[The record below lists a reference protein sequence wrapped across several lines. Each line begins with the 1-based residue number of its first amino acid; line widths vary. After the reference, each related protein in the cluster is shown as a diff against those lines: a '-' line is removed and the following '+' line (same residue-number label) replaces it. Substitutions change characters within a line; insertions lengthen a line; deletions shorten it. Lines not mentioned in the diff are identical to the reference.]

1 MASDSESAKIFAVI
15 QFLELP
21 YRDIARYV
29 CIPSSWITNR
39 LPNCRVAVAY
49 PREDANVTKKRVE
62 NNEPPAASWAAFM
75 ALIKYESDDYDDADV
90 WIIMEEKKIF
100 SADIITIDDDDDD
113 DEDND
118 LCEALVYKSESDDN
132 EDCNDETDIL
142 ILKQDK
148 PCEQE
153 NIGVPDNVNDTEHQ
167 EGPDMLL
174 LKQDDPSEQEDT
186 DMPINLDDTQ
196 NQDNADIFIKSENI
210 DIQENNDEGQH
221 VMGTLIIK
229 EDPYEE
235 ESSESGNID
244 MGVKWG
250 HNSEGVENIG
260 ADGISEEDN
269 NSILFKSESIDT
281 NEVDIGDNAADTLTS
296 MNEEMPKSQ
305 YDDDDDDDDD
315 LGLSDLIIL
324 EEKESDHTFAV
335 DSNDNMGN
343 SIESTVMEQHIEYS
357 TTSLNIQTIEQ
368 SLVETNAAPTPCTTN
383 TLQPSEIALRPTIS
397 VVPEHFLRYGCYEQK
412 QIPENSTDIGDKT
425 MQGLQLLTKT
435 IYATETTTTQ
445 LIRKAQV
452 HDNSTTFNV
461 NGNYPHGEAH
471 ALSILRPNE
480 VNHAVYA
487 YDQNVS
493 DNVPYPLEYTSA
505 QHSSHQF
512 SQALAKSKP
521 KKAPA
526 KKMKPKPPTK
536 KVRKYNQT
544 HYHEQRGYTYIS
556 PQDTVGG
563 IQSQNIPMNMISFDQ
578 NQLYRPNEQHLPVPV
593 EKLTLDNSAGNI
605 IIRTTTGRNPLILNA
620 SQNSKQTVPKSA
632 QQQHF
637 PTTRNQFSNNFA
649 PNYAGS
655 SRHPYPAQPG
665 YVNQIPSHQAPQQ
678 NNPSVMG
685 DYYNQPYSN
694 SGNTNANQFVSDIG
708 DYPHPQ
714 SKLLYH
720 RKLSEVQT
728 YNQLPLTE
736 NSYQAVPPALP
747 STSANVSSHFPD
759 QLPVHHD
766 TQLPTLQTQQNYQR
780 GQIVMNQPTCDS
792 HITSQNNSLANQ
804 GYPHYSCSQFTST
817 ATFPAADTRNSSSVN
832 EEFSGLKNNNTQNN
846 VSAIQ
851 NQPEEIQREQNSIRV
866 INIEPN
872 ENESVVANESVPES
886 GLSTADH
893 QESPKQTCPS
903 TPACSAGDNIEK
915 SANNSQNSSNVTNEL
930 ESVTVAIKTF
940 EVMLSQVEK
949 IICKQTEAYKA
960 RHNKM
965 FECDNEFKNIIET
978 VISHCDLRINEVLN
992 SKSNNGL
999 NNRNKRK
1006 RKVT

>member
-1 MASDSESAKIFAVI
+1 MAPDSESAKIFAVI

-39 LPNCRVAVAY
+39 LPNCRAAVAY
-49 PREDANVTKKRVE
+49 PREDANVTRKRVE
-62 NNEPPAASWAAFM
+62 NNEPPAASWPAFM

-90 WIIMEEKKIF
+90 WIIMEEKKI
-100 SADIITIDDDDDD
+100 SADIITVDDDD

-118 LCEALVYKSESDDN
+118 LCEALVYKSESD

-148 PCEQE
+148 LCEPE
-153 NIGVPDNVNDTEHQ
+153 NFGVPDNVNDTEHQ

-174 LKQDDPSEQEDT
+174 SKQDDPSEQEDI
-186 DMPINLDDTQ
+186 DMPNNLDDTQ
-196 NQDNADIFIKSENI
+196 NQDNADIIIKSENI
-210 DIQENNDEGQH
+210 DIQDNNDGEGQYA
-221 VMGTLIIK
+221 MGTLIIK

-244 MGVKWG
+244 MGAKWG
-250 HNSEGVENIG
+250 HNSDGVENNG
-260 ADGISEEDN
+260 AYGVSEEDN
-269 NSILFKSESIDT
+269 SILLKSESIDID
-281 NEVDIGDNAADTLTS
+281 EVNFGNDGDNAADTLTS
-296 MNEEMPKSQ
+296 MDEEMPKSQ

-324 EEKESDHTFAV
+324 EEKKSDHTFAV
-335 DSNDNMGN
+335 DSDDNMGN

-368 SLVETNAAPTPCTTN
+368 SLVETNNAPTPCTTN

-397 VVPEHFLRYGCYEQK
+397 VVPEHFLRYGCHEQK
-412 QIPENSTDIGDKT
+412 QIPENSTHIGDKT
-425 MQGLQLLTKT
+425 MQGVQLLTKT

-445 LIRKAQV
+445 LIRKAQI
-452 HDNSTTFNV
+452 HENAATFNV

-480 VNHAVYA
+480 VNHAVHA

-493 DNVPYPLEYTSA
+493 DNVSYPLEYTSA
-505 QHSSHQF
+505 QHSSQQF
-512 SQALAKSKP
+512 SQPLAKSKP

-526 KKMKPKPPTK
+526 KKMKPKPPTR
-536 KVRKYNQT
+536 KVRKYNHT
-544 HYHEQRGYTYIS
+544 HYHEQRGYSYIT

-593 EKLTLDNSAGNI
+593 ENLTLDNSTGHI
-605 IIRTTTGRNPLILNA
+605 IVRTTTGRNPLILNA
-620 SQNSKQTVPKSA
+620 LQNSKHTVPKSA

-637 PTTRNQFSNNFA
+637 PTTENQFSNNFV

-655 SRHPYPAQPG
+655 SRHTYPAQPG

-685 DYYNQPYSN
+685 DYYNQPYSH
-694 SGNTNANQFVSDIG
+694 SENTNARQFASDVG
-708 DYPHPQ
+708 DYPVVRDPQ
-714 SKLLYH
+714 SKLLYL

-736 NSYQAVPPALP
+736 NNYQAVPPAMP
-747 STSANVSSHFPD
+747 PTSANVSSHIPD

-766 TQLPTLQTQQNYQR
+766 TQLPTLQTQQNFQR
-780 GQIVMNQPTCDS
+780 GQIVKNQPTCDS
-792 HITSQNNSLANQ
+792 HSKSQNNSLATQ
-804 GYPHYSCSQFTST
+804 DYPHCEQEHCSQFAST
-817 ATFPAADTRNSSSVN
+817 ATFPAADTRISTSVN
-832 EEFSGLKNNNTQNN
+832 EEFSGLKDINTQNN

-851 NQPEEIQREQNSIRV
+851 NQSEEIQKEHNAISP
-866 INIEPN
+866 INIEPT

-886 GLSTADH
+886 GLTTADH
-893 QESPKQTCPS
+893 QESPKQTCLSKPV
-903 TPACSAGDNIEK
+903 CFAGDNIEK
-915 SANNSQNSSNVTNEL
+915 PANNSQNFANATSEL
-930 ESVTVAIKTF
+930 DSVTAALKAF

-949 IICKQTEAYKA
+949 DICKQTEAYKA

-978 VISHCDLRINEVLN
+978 VISHCDSRINEVLK
-992 SKSNNGL
+992 SKSK
-999 NNRNKRK
+999 NRQSK
-1006 RKVT
+1006 